1 MVPASKHQASP
12 TIVPNC
18 PTLPPSPTIDA
29 LPSCPTLPPSP
40 ILNLNRPRGPLSL
53 DKLNSNVVNA
63 KYAVRG
69 RLAIRAEQLK
79 FELMENPEKF
89 PFKKIINA
97 NIGNPQ
103 SLDQK
108 PISFYRQ
115 VLSLVEYP
123 QLLDKPEI
131 SLLYKSD
138 TISRAK
144 KLIKAV
150 GSVGAYSN
158 AQGVHKVRESVAK
171 FIEKRDGFPSDPAH
185 IYLTTGASS
194 AVTMLLNVL
203 SQDNRS
209 GFLIP
214 IPQYPLY
221 SATLTLTGATAVQYH
236 LDEEHGWATNVEEIA
251 DIVDEASSECID
263 LKTIVV
269 INPGNPTGSILTK
282 QNIQDIIRIAARD
295 HLVIIADEVYQA
307 NVYKGEF
314 FSFKKVLREMQQEH
328 PGKYEEVQL
337 ASLHSTSK
345 GMIGECGHRGGYME
359 LVGFHPSV
367 EEVIY
372 KLAAIQ
378 LCPVVMGQ
386 VAVELMVNP
395 PQPGDESFEEFN
407 TEYNGIFNTLKHR
420 SSVLYKAFQEMEGV
434 ECQAPE
440 GAMYLFPK
448 INFPQKALDEAKAL
462 NEVPDEMYCLQLL
475 EETGICVVPGSG
487 FGQKSD
493 TWHLRTTFLAPV
505 EDYSVA
511 LAKFHKK
518 FMDKYRD

>member
-1 MVPASKHQASP
+1 MSP
-12 TIVPNC
+12 KPSISS
-18 PTLPPSPTIDA
+18 TLQ
-29 LPSCPTLPPSP
+29 
-40 ILNLNRPRGPLSL
+40 RGPLSL
-53 DKLNSNVVNA
+53 DKLNTNVVNA

-69 RLAIRAEQLK
+69 RLAIRAEQIK
-79 FELMENPEKF
+79 AQIEKNPGSF

-103 SLDQK
+103 QLDQK

-123 QLLDKPEI
+123 QLLEKPEI
-131 SLLYKSD
+131 SALYKPD
-138 TISRAK
+138 TIARAK
-144 KLIKAV
+144 HLIKAI

-158 AQGVHKVRESVAK
+158 AQGVELVRKSVAN
-171 FIEKRDGFPSDPAH
+171 FIEKRDGFPSDPSR

-194 AVTMLLNVL
+194 AVTMLLNAQ
-203 SQDNRS
+203 SQDKKS

-236 LDEEHGWATNVEEIA
+236 LDESKGWATNVDEIS
-251 DIVDEASSECID
+251 DIVDEAKAENID

-282 QNIQDIIRIAARD
+282 ENIRGIIDIAAKD
-295 HLVIIADEVYQA
+295 HLVIIADEVYQE
-307 NVYKGEF
+307 NVYRGEF
-314 FSFKKVLREMQQEH
+314 HSFKKVLREMQQEF

-359 LVGFHPSV
+359 LVGFKPEV

-395 PQPGDESFEEFN
+395 PQPGDESYEEFN
-407 TEYNGIFNTLKHR
+407 AEYSGIFNTLKHR
-420 SSVLYKAFQEMEGV
+420 SSVLFEAFKDMEGV

-448 INFPQKALDEAKAL
+448 ITLPKKALEKAKSL
-462 NEVPDEMYCLQLL
+462 NEVPDELYCLELL
-475 EETGICVVPGSG
+475 EETGICVIPGSG
-487 FGQKSD
+487 FGQQD
-493 TWHLRTTFLAPV
+493 GTWHFRTTFLAPV
-505 EDYSVA
+505 DDYAAA
-511 LAKFHKK
+511 LTSFHKR

>member
-1 MVPASKHQASP
+1 MSKLA
-12 TIVPNC
+12 
-18 PTLPPSPTIDA
+18 
-29 LPSCPTLPPSP
+29 
-40 ILNLNRPRGPLSL
+40 RGPLSL
-53 DKLNSNVVNA
+53 NRLNANVVNA

-69 RLAIRAEQLK
+69 RLAIRAEQIKAQLAQ
-79 FELMENPEKF
+79 NPEKF
-89 PFKKIINA
+89 PFKKVINA

-103 SLDQK
+103 QLDQK

-115 VLSLVEYP
+115 VMSLVEYP
-123 QLLDKPEI
+123 QMLDKPEA
-131 SLLYKSD
+131 SLVYKAD
-138 TISRAK
+138 AIKRAK
-144 KLIKAV
+144 ELIKSI

-158 AQGVHKVRESVAK
+158 AQGVEFIRDSVAK
-171 FIEKRDGFPSDPAH
+171 FIEKRDGFPSDPEH

-194 AVTMLLNVL
+194 AVSMLINAQA
-203 SQDNRS
+203 QDHKS

-221 SATLTLTGATAVQYH
+221 SATLTLNGSSSVQYH
-236 LDEEHGWATNVEEIA
+236 LDESKGWATNVEEISN
-251 DIVDEASSECID
+251 IVREAHDEGID

-282 QNIQDIIRIAARD
+282 ENIRGIIEIAARD

-307 NVYKGEF
+307 NVYQGEF
-314 FSFKKVLREMQQEH
+314 HSFKKVLREMQQET
-328 PGKYEEVQL
+328 PGKYDEVHL

-359 LVGFHPSV
+359 LVGFDPSV

-386 VAVELMVNP
+386 VGVELMVNP
-395 PQPGDESFEEFN
+395 PQPGDASYEEFT
-407 TEYNGIFNTLKHR
+407 TEYNKIFETLKHR

-434 ECQAPE
+434 TCQAPE
-440 GAMYLFPK
+440 GAMYLFPQIK
-448 INFPQKALDEAKAL
+448 LPQKAIEEAEAL
-462 NEVPDEMYCLQLL
+462 GEVPDEMYCLQLL
-475 EETGICVVPGSG
+475 EETGICVIPGSG
-487 FGQKSD
+487 FGQKEG
-493 TWHLRTTFLAPV
+493 TWHFRTTFLAPV
-505 EDYSVA
+505 DDYAAA
-511 LAKFHKK
+511 LTKFHKK